1 MIFLPGTDKQIKILL
16 DIVDPLDKNI
26 LIAGSQGDKIAAKII
41 PYSPL
46 SVQIITDDSNE
57 MMDMR
62 FRIKDKSVP
71 VKMMDYKN
79 TDFKDGIFDLIYSQG
94 TFSTTARRKI
104 YKESLRILK
113 EDGIICSGEVTS
125 SEDKVPVFVSD
136 VWEKSGIA
144 PLTLDKLLQFY
155 NEAGLEVLE
164 QKDISYTLKE
174 FYNSGKTM
182 LKGFLKEGTEDEKK
196 YYKKLINKV
205 SHEANAYLNL
215 GGDRYME
222 FHTFILKRKK

>member
-1 MIFLPGTDKQIKILL
+1 MIFLPGTDKQIKLL
-16 DIVDPLDKNI
+16 LEIVDPLNKNI
-26 LIAGSQGDKIAAKII
+26 LLAGSQGDKIAGKIL

-46 SVQIITDDSNE
+46 SIQIITEDSNE
-57 MMDMR
+57 MMEMR
-62 FRIKDKSVP
+62 FTIKDKSIP

-79 TDFKDGIFDLIYSQG
+79 TDYKDGIFDLIYAQG
-94 TFSTTARRKI
+94 TFSTSSRRKI
-104 YKESLRILK
+104 YKEVLRILK
-113 EDGIICSGEVTS
+113 DDGIICSGEVIS
-125 SEDKVPVFVSD
+125 SEDKVPPFVAD

-144 PLTLDKLLQFY
+144 PLTLEKLLRFY
-155 NEAGLEVLE
+155 TEAGIEVLE
-164 QKDISYTLKE
+164 QKNISYTLKE

-196 YYKKLINKV
+196 HYKKLINKV

-222 FHTFILKRKK
+222 FHTFILKRKT